1 MISPMR
7 ATGLGVRP
15 QHTRRAA
22 TPSGALESARR
33 GSVHRLQ
40 SVTFVRHTLYIF
52 MTALAGC
59 AIEPEPEPPVIDECP
74 TTGRYMELRTGAS
87 WTYSIDGEDEKRQT
101 VGALEDVGG
110 EKAGVQAFRV
120 ETEKAGGSVVSWQ
133 EDTGDAILRHRE
145 TDMAGSTA
153 TDEIYEPYR
162 TRISELGAHLEPG
175 ATWSEEYVEYLT
187 DLDTGETSTVDKV
200 EHWEVVAVDTPV
212 RVPAGDFCALQVRRT
227 STVGGSDGSDK
238 TYWFA
243 RGVGKIKEVGEDR
256 TEELVDWN

>member
-1 MISPMR
+1 MR
-7 ATGLGVRP
+7 AGGLTVRT
-15 QHTRRAA
+15 QDIRWEVTR
-22 TPSGALESARR
+22 SDALESGGR

-40 SVTFVRHTLYIF
+40 SVTFVRHTFYILV
-52 MTALAGC
+52 TALAGC
-59 AIEPEPEPPVIDECP
+59 AIEPAPEPPMIDECP
-74 TTGRYMELRTGAS
+74 TSGRYMELRTGAS
-87 WTYSIDGEDEKRQT
+87 WTYQIDGEDEKTQT
-101 VGALEDVGG
+101 VGALETMDGD
-110 EKAGVQAFRV
+110 KLGVQAFRV

-162 TRISELGAHLEPG
+162 TRISEVEEHLQPG
-175 ATWSEEYVEYLT
+175 ATWTEAYVEYLT
-187 DLDTGETSTVDKV
+187 DLDTGETTTVDKV
-200 EHWEVVAVDTPV
+200 ERWEVIAVDAAV

-243 RGVGKIKEVGEDR
+243 RGVGKIKEIGDDR
-256 TEELVDWN
+256 TEELVDWD